1 MKKIEY
7 IVMLKQAIEVQNAL
21 HNENEKLKKEN
32 ENLSYQMSRKDYHWN
47 AQEKQIY
54 ELNKKVKDL
63 QYQLYEQREAS

>member
-7 IVMLKQAIEVQNAL
+7 IVMLKQAIEVQNAI